1 MYSQQAELLP
11 VNSVKFPLRL
21 EDKSDVMVTRHV
33 IQDLCLI
40 PDKGKGGCLR
50 YCAAGI
56 SLYFHPVTYPVF
68 VLRAVSADNKNL
80 HPAVVTNAW
89 S

>member
-11 VNSVKFPLRL
+11 VSSVKFPLRL

-50 YCAAGI
+50 YCAGWNQSVLPSGDI
-56 SLYFHPVTYPVF
+56 SSVCIASSLC
-68 VLRAVSADNKNL
+68 R
-80 HPAVVTNAW
+80 
-89 S
+89 